1 MAICRA
7 CSSEII
13 GSDRYCRN
21 CGVPVAPVVAE
32 FDDTRRF
39 SPSAPLPSASPG
51 SPDPTNPLYAPPSAA
66 YAAPQGSAPLA
77 LLVKLM
83 LRKNITWALIA
94 VILFTFVAMGIGIG
108 RGMSRRRPP
117 NWGGQPARPV
127 RGAEAPAFVDPAT
140 VRHKYEEAVQ
150 NALGFKQGAYSAK
163 AFPDP
168 PGIFIHHPIP

>member
-21 CGVPVAPVVAE
+21 CGVPVAPMVAE

-39 SPSAPLPSASPG
+39 NPSAPLPTASPG

-66 YAAPQGSAPLA
+66 YAAPQGPAPLA
-77 LLVKLM
+77 LLVKL
-83 LRKNITWALIA
+83 LFRKNVAWALLA
-94 VILFTFVAMGIGIG
+94 LMLLTFVGLGIGIG
-108 RGMSRRRPP
+108 RGMTRRRPP
-117 NWGGQPARPV
+117 NWGGQTARPV
-127 RGAEAPAFVDPAT
+127 GGGAAPAFVDPAT

-150 NALGFKQGAYSAK
+150 NALGFRQGAYSATE
-163 AFPDP
+163 F
-168 PGIFIHHPIP
+168 